1 MARLAVVCR
10 DVRGSTGTTRTILE
24 HARRLKTLGWD
35 VDVLGD
41 RLDAPALRAAG
52 ANPIQFWRPPVLRR
66 PLFAW
71 RADRASRGYDL
82 VHGHGD
88 HARQDVLSLHNCV
101 HAAHEA
107 VHGRPHPGSGVAA
120 IHAAMLKERSFKLL
134 ICNSALMQED
144 VTRRFGVPK
153 AMTRVIHPG
162 HDPARFKPGGSE
174 DSTRAA
180 LGASPKD
187 FLVGLI
193 TSGDFKKRGV
203 EVFRAAMAAL
213 PNLKSVVI
221 GKGPGAI
228 PPVADVEKYY
238 RALDLYVHPAHFE
251 EFGQSVQEALACGVP
266 VLAGKNVGA
275 AELMGPEHRALLL
288 ERIDAGTL
296 ADAIRQVADDEG
308 LRFRLRKEGPA
319 SVAGNDWD
327 ANFKATLSCYQ
338 AALKK

>member
-1 MARLAVVCR
+1 MAGIALICR
-10 DVRGSTGTTRTILE
+10 DVRGSTGTTRTIIE
-24 HARRLKTLGWD
+24 HSRHLKALGWS

-41 RLDAPALRAAG
+41 RLDAAALSAAG
-52 ANPIQFWRPPVLRR
+52 ANPRQFWRPPFLRR
-66 PLFAW
+66 QLFAW
-71 RADRASRGYDL
+71 RADRAARAYDL

-88 HARQDVLSLHNCV
+88 HTLQDILSLHNCV

-107 VHGRPHPGSGVAA
+107 VHGTPHPGGGVAA
-120 IHAAMLKERSFKLL
+120 LHARLLKGRAFKLL
-134 ICNSALMQED
+134 ICNSKLMQED
-144 VTRRFGVPK
+144 VVARFGVPK
-153 AMTRVIHPG
+153 SMTKVIYPG
-162 HDPARFKPGGSE
+162 HDTKRFKPGRR
-174 DSTRAA
+174 DDVRAS
-180 LGASPKD
+180 LGVTSKD

-203 EVFRAAMAAL
+203 EIFRAAMAAL

-228 PPVADVEKYY
+228 APVPDVEKYY
-238 RALDLYVHPAHFE
+238 QALDLYVHPAHFE

-266 VLAGKNVGA
+266 VLAGKRVGA

-288 ERIDAGTL
+288 DRIDAGAL
-296 ADAIRQVADDEG
+296 ADAIRAVADDEA
-308 LRFRLRKEGPA
+308 LRLRLKKEGPA

-327 ANFKATLSCYQ
+327 ANFRATLSCYQ